1 MINQVN
7 KNGAIGIKKLSD
19 ADLGLS
25 IRSNQTHIGLFDG
38 TLDFLDMEH
47 QIISSQL
54 IHNGKVVELLSLLDY
69 ITREDGSLNAP
80 KIRKGAASELMFNG
94 SKINSVV
101 REIRSIV
108 NTTQDWF
115 LLWFGLDNNELVFHL
130 FNNDSEDYL
139 DIQNIIKRDIGV
151 RRQIASDDRG
161 FIPLIRYLD
170 KKIKDLNI
178 EYYEE
183 LEISS
188 QIGEGVIER
197 RVVPRKIDIEKAN
210 KMFKET
216 GQKGEEILNEYLE
229 LQKFNSF
236 IKEFKWMN
244 KSSETGMPYDF
255 EITDN
260 DNFLTYS
267 DAKATRY
274 KFEQPIV
281 LSSGELKFINENKN
295 NYLIHRMYSVFDQ
308 PKLRIC
314 NNIYAVSDA
323 FMPEYKAFRSSLKN
337 KELRLQNLSLSVPT
351 SLESLDFTKEI
362 SLNY

>member
-216 GQKGEEILNEYLE
+216 GQKGEEILNEYL
-229 LQKFNSF
+229 
-236 IKEFKWMN
+236 
-244 KSSETGMPYDF
+244 
-255 EITDN
+255 
-260 DNFLTYS
+260 
-267 DAKATRY
+267 R
-274 KFEQPIV
+274 
-281 LSSGELKFINENKN
+281 
-295 NYLIHRMYSVFDQ
+295 
-308 PKLRIC
+308 
-314 NNIYAVSDA
+314 
-323 FMPEYKAFRSSLKN
+323 
-337 KELRLQNLSLSVPT
+337 NL
-351 SLESLDFTKEI
+351 
-362 SLNY
+362 NG